1 MTRLAENT
9 KMGTLAAVVVCAAL
23 SLSAKPL
30 VWWTMQND
38 AANGGSNIV
47 AETTFTNIASAA
59 NEFYG
64 KIGYGARPSYGAS
77 HFILPVP
84 TNGFESPFM
93 LQDGVCGVP
102 AVNDFAI
109 DIPSD
114 PDRSADNQYGS
125 SLYPYDPE
133 GKLNLQSFTIE
144 FFFRTKKWTNW
155 HGLIVKPYWNTSGT
169 QTNTFA
175 VVENSYSRTKTALNL
190 HYTYLNAD
198 GVPTP
203 ASAVSIYNSSSPC
216 IQDGEWHH
224 IAFVLDQASHNLHLY
239 IDGGRKSSTALLG
252 DLAYSDDLTKWWHIG
267 GNPMGDWAW
276 GGTIDEFRFH
286 DRVLTADEM
295 LRRVDQIPTTTTWTA
310 GTSGDWSVA
319 GNWSDGVP
327 AAGTMALITE
337 AIDLPIVVSVA
348 ESVASGDLAIRNSSS
363 RSTLSVLVPLA
374 FENATV
380 SAFEGGAV
388 NVGGSGSLAFTDSS
402 FALNWGSSFSS
413 APGSRISFD
422 GGAFTK
428 ALGSD
433 MAVTGSVAAADSDFT
448 LNGGTVEFVGTVAM
462 TNSTFTAYNHV
473 VIPAGT
479 SFSFTNNANNTLAF
493 ESGSVLDLK
502 GNLSISTSVASGCPV
517 AFKRGA
523 SLIASGNASFMAE
536 TPSSNGR
543 HGRFYFRGSNME
555 FRDNAV
561 ITNYHTY
568 ISAEAAGMTN
578 RIAFRDSSS
587 MVMTGDG
594 SIAIGD
600 DNRANALTVF
610 DYASSKDIKF
620 PYGVTVAR
628 GQNAELNITG
638 GSRMLG
644 TGNPNSVGYVCQN
657 KAVTGVVNVVKG
669 SLVRSASDQYAK
681 WLYGTTVGDSMAMNL
696 TSTAA
701 FGRGTLNIYP
711 EGVVSNLSGTAWGQG
726 GYLRVGTG
734 RGEGDINQLG
744 GTLYHGSRFQAVLG
758 LWGGIGRWTLT
769 SNSTA
774 TVLADVYV
782 GGSLTNVLRG
792 FIEGKNNGYHADF
805 IKTFDVENHTAKGTL
820 SVMSGTFFTPSNI
833 YVSVDGEGALVL
845 GQDKSAWM
853 LAKNVVLSNTVDS
866 ANSTTYRS
874 TLRFVFGED
883 GCARLVCGTKGS
895 GGVPQPTGRL
905 VIGKG
910 SKLEI
915 DLTDLTDQKTSWY
928 PLVNCAEIEGSFA
941 AADVTVTQPDSR
953 KVGGSLVYAT
963 HNGMNGYWWVIPRGT
978 LMLFK

>member
-1 MTRLAENT
+1 MKIR
-9 KMGTLAAVVVCAAL
+9 MVIGIAAVAASATL
-23 SLSAKPL
+23 PLAAKPL

-47 AETTFTNIASAA
+47 AETTFTNVASAA

-64 KIGYGARPSYGAS
+64 KIGYGSNPKYGAS

-102 AVNDFAI
+102 AANDFAI

-114 PDRSADNQYGS
+114 PDRQADNQYGS

-175 VVENSYSRTKTALNL
+175 VVENSYSRTKTVLNL
-190 HYTYLNAD
+190 HYTYLAG

-203 ASAVSIYNSSSPC
+203 ASSVSIYSSSSPC
-216 IQDGEWHH
+216 IQDGNWHH
-224 IAFVLDQASHNLHLY
+224 IAFVLDQTSHNLHLY
-239 IDGGRKSSTALLG
+239 IDGSLKSTTALLG

-286 DRVLTADEM
+286 DRVLSADEM
-295 LRRVDQIPTTTTWTA
+295 LRRVDQVPTTTTWTA
-310 GTSGDWSVA
+310 GTSGDWGVA

-327 AAGTMALITE
+327 TAGKTAWITE
-337 AIDLPIVVSVA
+337 DVDSPIVVSVA
-348 ESVASGDLAIRNSSS
+348 ERAASGDLVIRNSSS
-363 RSTLSVLVPLA
+363 RSTLSVRAPLV
-374 FENATV
+374 FEDATV
-380 SAFEGGAV
+380 SAFEGGAI
-388 NVGGSGSLAFTDSS
+388 NVDGNGSLTFTDSS

-413 APGSRISFD
+413 APGSTIVFD
-422 GGAFTK
+422 GGTFMK
-428 ALGSD
+428 NLGSD
-433 MAVTGSVAAADSDFT
+433 MALTGAVSAVDSTFT
-448 LNGGTVEFVGTVAM
+448 LNGGTVEFVGSVAM
-462 TNSTFTAYNHV
+462 TNSTFAAYNHV
-473 VIPAGT
+473 TIPAGT
-479 SFSFTNNANNTLAF
+479 SFSFTNNTDNTLTF
-493 ESGSVLDLK
+493 GNGSVLDLK
-502 GNLSISTSVASGCPV
+502 GNLSISTSGGSGCPV
-517 AFKRGA
+517 AFKRG
-523 SLIASGNASFMAE
+523 SSFIASGNASFMAE
-536 TPSSNGR
+536 TAAKQ
-543 HGRFYFRGSNME
+543 GRFYFRGSNME

-561 ITNYHTY
+561 ITNYHAY
-568 ISAEAAGMTN
+568 FSAEAAGVTN

-594 SIAIGD
+594 SISIGG

-610 DYASSKDIKF
+610 DYASSKDINF

-628 GQNAELNITG
+628 GHDAVLNITG
-638 GSRMLG
+638 GSQMRG
-644 TGNPNSVGYVCQN
+644 TGNPNSVGYVCAD
-657 KAVTGVVNVVKG
+657 KTVTGVINVVKG
-669 SLVRSASDQYAK
+669 ALVRRNSSQYAK
-681 WLYGTTVGDSMAMNL
+681 WLYGTSVGDSMAIDL
-696 TSTAA
+696 TSTKA

-711 EGVVSNLSGTAWGQG
+711 EGVVSNLTSSTALKNGA
-726 GYLRVGTG
+726 YLRVGAG

-744 GTLYHGSRFQAVLG
+744 GTFYHDSRFQAVLG

-769 SNSTA
+769 SNATA

-782 GGSLTNVLRG
+782 GGSLTNVLCG
-792 FIEGKNNGYHADF
+792 FVEGVNNGYSEGF
-805 IKTFDVENHTAKGTL
+805 IKTFDVEDHTAKGTL

-845 GQDKSAWM
+845 GQDKAAWM
-853 LAKNVVLSNTVDS
+853 LAKDVILSNTVDS
-866 ANSTTYRS
+866 ANAKTYRS
-874 TLRFVFGED
+874 TLRFVFGAD
-883 GCARLVCGTKGS
+883 GCARLVCGEKGA

-905 VIGKG
+905 VIGEG

-915 DLTDLTDQKTSWY
+915 DLSALTDQRTSWY
-928 PLVNCAEIEGSFA
+928 PLVSCAEIEGSFA
-941 AADVTVTQPDSR
+941 DGDVTVTPPPSGNG
-953 KVGGSLVYAT
+953 GGSLVAAT
-963 HNGMNGYWWVIPRGT
+963 HDGVNGYWWVIPRG
-978 LMLFK
+978 MLLIFK

>member
-1 MTRLAENT
+1 MKIR
-9 KMGTLAAVVVCAAL
+9 MVIGIAAVAASATL
-23 SLSAKPL
+23 PLAAKPL

-64 KIGYGARPSYGAS
+64 KIGYGANPRYGAS

-102 AVNDFAI
+102 TANDFAI

-114 PDRSADNQYGS
+114 PDRTADNQYGS

-155 HGLIVKPYWNTSGT
+155 HGLIVKPFLDGGSNTL
-169 QTNTFA
+169 A
-175 VVENSYSRTKTALNL
+175 VVEQSYSRTNTKLVL
-190 HYTYLNAD
+190 RYTYLDAA
-198 GVPTP
+198 GVPTL
-203 ASAVSIYNSSSPC
+203 VSGVIYNSPSPC

-224 IAFVLDQASHNLHLY
+224 IAIALDQASHNLHLY
-239 IDGGRKSSTALLG
+239 IDGVRKSTTALLG

-286 DRVLTADEM
+286 DRVLSADEM
-295 LRRVDQIPTTTTWTA
+295 LRRVDQVPTATTWTA

-327 AAGTMALITE
+327 AAGKTAWITE
-337 AIDLPIVVSVA
+337 EGNSPIVVSVA
-348 ESVASGDLAIRNSSS
+348 GSAASGDLVIRNTSS
-363 RSTLSVLVPLA
+363 RSTLSVLAPLA
-374 FENATV
+374 FEDAAV
-380 SAFEGGAV
+380 SVFEGGAI

-402 FALNWGSSFSS
+402 LALNWGSSFSS
-413 APGSRISFD
+413 APGSTIVFDSGTFTETAGTDMALTGVVSAVDSTFTLD
-422 GGAFTK
+422 GGTA
-428 ALGSD
+428 
-433 MAVTGSVAAADSDFT
+433 
-448 LNGGTVEFVGTVAM
+448 EFVGTVAM

-473 VIPAGT
+473 VIPDGT
-479 SFSFTNNANNTLAF
+479 TFSFTNDANNTLTF
-493 ESGSVLDLK
+493 GSGCVLDLK
-502 GNLSISTSVASGCPV
+502 GNLSISISSVSGCPV
-517 AFKRGA
+517 AFKRG
-523 SLIASGNASFMAE
+523 SSFIASGNASFMAE
-536 TPSSNGR
+536 TAAKQ
-543 HGRFYFRGSNME
+543 GRFYFRGSNME

-578 RIAFRDSSS
+578 RIAFLDSSS

-594 SIAIGD
+594 SMAIGD
-600 DNRANALTVF
+600 DNRDNALTVF
-610 DYASSKDIKF
+610 DYASSKDINF

-638 GSRMLG
+638 GSQMKG

-669 SLVRSASDQYAK
+669 AFVRRASSQYAK
-681 WLYGTTVGDSMAMNL
+681 WLYGTSVGDSMAVNL
-696 TSTAA
+696 TSTKA

-711 EGVVSNLSGTAWGQG
+711 EGVVSNLTSSTALKNGA
-726 GYLRVGTG
+726 YLRVGAG

-744 GTLYHGSRFQAVLG
+744 GAFYHDSRFQAVLG

-769 SNSTA
+769 SNATA
-774 TVLADVYV
+774 TVLSDVYV
-782 GGSLTNVLRG
+782 GGALTNVLCG
-792 FIEGKNNGYHADF
+792 FVEGVNNGYHADF

-845 GQDKSAWM
+845 GQDKAAWM
-853 LAKNVVLSNTVDS
+853 LAKDVVLSNTVDS
-866 ANSTTYRS
+866 VNATTYRS
-874 TLRFVFGED
+874 TLRFVFGAD
-883 GCARLVCGTKGS
+883 GCARLVCGEKGA

-905 VIGKG
+905 VIGEG

-915 DLTDLTDQKTSWY
+915 DLSGLTDQRTSWY

-941 AADVTVTQPDSR
+941 DGDVTVTPPPSGNG
-953 KVGGSLVYAT
+953 GGSLVAAT
-963 HNGMNGYWWVIPRGT
+963 HDGVNGYWWVIPRG
-978 LMLFK
+978 MLLIFK